1 MLLKGKYQEVC
12 NVKPMGADKP
22 EEATQL
28 QEYLKAKHNADEYL
42 KSSGL
47 NYSIVR
53 PGTLTNDSQLE
64 N

>member
-1 MLLKGKYQEVC
+1 MGLT
-12 NVKPMGADKP
+12 NPKP
-22 EEATQL
+22 TQL

-53 PGTLTNDSQLE
+53 PGTLTNDC